1 METLGSSLARL
12 PVRFWPPHPCIVLLV
27 LVILL
32 ALPAAA
38 AEEVY
43 QVEGDAAD
51 PVPVYQQTAVE
62 LLADAG
68 IMPLAAADW
77 STTDSANLQ
86 RIADRL
92 LASGGSSAASLLS
105 TISSKIGTNPNTIF
119 YFLNSMDNRMSN
131 MYNAMVGTGHV
142 GGVSMGEGLFGHLR
156 NMTTNYLSPIS
167 SNMSATYSQVKAI
180 ADKMDSSGQ
189 SLRNLLIAPAGWEFL
204 DHGGFRRVLDRPM
217 SLIEFL
223 DNWSL
228 GMWERDTTPAHWSWL
243 SYTGEVGQIG
253 RRASTLEL
261 LNNGFLGLASHMQ
274 SYFRRPV
281 NRPGLLSDGSI
292 TGSYGYV
299 WNLADLTADGFVGLA
314 KRLSGDD
321 RTTIFSFLQEDIQ
334 SVQQVTAD
342 NLLDALGIMG
352 TQLQQPLQRLA
363 YVFANPQD
371 LEIRQDVSDNVDSAQ
386 DNFFKPDGAGA
397 VSPGNIQDAA
407 GISGG
412 AAGALQS
419 PGSVGDVTGQ
429 INNPDNFSFFS
440 SVTLGNLDTVPVPAS
455 DDDDGFIDFYDPDN
469 AALWEALGK

>member
-1 METLGSSLARL
+1 MGTLGSSLARL
-12 PVRFWPPHPCIVLLV
+12 PVRFRPPHPCIVLLV

-51 PVPVYQQTAVE
+51 PVPVYQQTAAE

-68 IMPLAAADW
+68 IMPLNLT
-77 STTDSANLQ
+77 SQESAWLNNIQQ
-86 RIADRL
+86 RLIY
-92 LASGGSSAASLLS
+92 GNTSAAQWLANIYNSLGS
-105 TISSKIGTNPNTIF
+105 KTSISGTIF
-119 YFLNSMDNRMSN
+119 NMVDDMSDDTASMLK
-131 MYNAMVGTGHV
+131 ALTGTGYV
-142 GGVSMGEGLFGHLR
+142 GGVGIGEGVFGHLR
-156 NMTTNYLSPIS
+156 NMTANYLSPIS

-180 ADKMDSSGQ
+180 ADKLAAGVSSYPDFALKSGWAY
-189 SLRNLLIAPAGWEFL
+189 LDADGVVKVAPYDLEFTYFL
-204 DHGGFRRVLDRPM
+204 DV
-217 SLIEFL
+217 
-223 DNWSL
+223 
-228 GMWERDTTPAHWSWL
+228 A
-243 SYTGEVGQIG
+243 
-253 RRASTLEL
+253 
-261 LNNGFLGLASHMQ
+261 FLGLAGRMQ
-274 SYFRRPV
+274 SYLQRLI

-292 TGSYGYV
+292 TGSYGYA

-321 RTTIFSFLQEDIQ
+321 RTTTFSFLQEDIQ
-334 SVQQVTAD
+334 SVQQITAD

-440 SVTLGNLDTVPVPAS
+440 SVTLGNLDTVSVPAS

>member
-12 PVRFWPPHPCIVLLV
+12 PVRFRPPHPCIVLLV

-51 PVPVYQQTAVE
+51 PVPVYQQTAAE

-68 IMPLAAADW
+68 IMPLNLT
-77 STTDSANLQ
+77 SQESAWLNNIQQ
-86 RIADRL
+86 RLIY
-92 LASGGSSAASLLS
+92 GNTSAAQWLANIYNSLGS
-105 TISSKIGTNPNTIF
+105 KTSISGTIF
-119 YFLNSMDNRMSN
+119 NMVDDMSDDTASMLK
-131 MYNAMVGTGHV
+131 ALTGTGYV
-142 GGVSMGEGLFGHLR
+142 GGVGMGEGVFGHLR
-156 NMTTNYLSPIS
+156 NMTANYLSPIS

-180 ADKMDSSGQ
+180 ADKLAAGVSSYPDFALKSGWAY
-189 SLRNLLIAPAGWEFL
+189 LDADGVVKVAPYDLEFTYFL
-204 DHGGFRRVLDRPM
+204 DV
-217 SLIEFL
+217 
-223 DNWSL
+223 
-228 GMWERDTTPAHWSWL
+228 A
-243 SYTGEVGQIG
+243 
-253 RRASTLEL
+253 
-261 LNNGFLGLASHMQ
+261 FLGLAGRMQ
-274 SYFRRPV
+274 SYLQRLI

-292 TGSYGYV
+292 TGSYGYA

-321 RTTIFSFLQEDIQ
+321 RTTTFSFLQEDIQ
-334 SVQQVTAD
+334 SVQQITAD

-440 SVTLGNLDTVPVPAS
+440 SVTLGNLDTVSVPAS

>member
-12 PVRFWPPHPCIVLLV
+12 PVRFRLPHPCIVLLV

-43 QVEGDAAD
+43 QVEGDVAD
-51 PVPVYQQTAVE
+51 PVPVYQQTAAE

-68 IMPLAAADW
+68 IMPLNLT
-77 STTDSANLQ
+77 SQESAWLNNIQQ
-86 RIADRL
+86 RLIY
-92 LASGGSSAASLLS
+92 GNTSAAQWLANIYNSLGS
-105 TISSKIGTNPNTIF
+105 KTSISGTIF
-119 YFLNSMDNRMSN
+119 NMVDDMSDDTASMLK
-131 MYNAMVGTGHV
+131 ALTGTGYV
-142 GGVSMGEGLFGHLR
+142 GGVGMGEGVFGHLR
-156 NMTTNYLSPIS
+156 NMTANYLSPIS

-189 SLRNLLIAPAGWEFL
+189 SLRDLLVALPGWEFV
-204 DHGGFRRVLDRPM
+204 DHAGFRRVLDRPI
-217 SLIEFL
+217 SLIELL

-228 GMWERDTTPAHWSWL
+228 GMWERDTTFADWFWL
-243 SYTGEVGQIG
+243 SFTGEVRQIG
-253 RRASTLEL
+253 RRVSTLEL
-261 LNNGFLGLASHMQ
+261 LDNGFLGLASLMQ
-274 SYFRRPV
+274 SYFQRPI

>member
-12 PVRFWPPHPCIVLLV
+12 PVRFRPPHPCIVLLV

-43 QVEGDAAD
+43 QVEGDVAD
-51 PVPVYQQTAVE
+51 PVPVYQQTAAE

-68 IMPLAAADW
+68 IMPLNLT
-77 STTDSANLQ
+77 SQESAWLNNIQQ
-86 RIADRL
+86 RLIY
-92 LASGGSSAASLLS
+92 GNTSAAQWLANIYNSLGS
-105 TISSKIGTNPNTIF
+105 KTSISGTIF
-119 YFLNSMDNRMSN
+119 NMVDDMSDDTASMLK
-131 MYNAMVGTGHV
+131 ALTGTGYV
-142 GGVSMGEGLFGHLR
+142 GGVGIGEGVFGHLR
-156 NMTTNYLSPIS
+156 NMTANYLSPIS

-180 ADKMDSSGQ
+180 ADKLAAGVSSYPDFALKSGWAY
-189 SLRNLLIAPAGWEFL
+189 LDADGVVKGAPYDLEFTYFL
-204 DHGGFRRVLDRPM
+204 DV
-217 SLIEFL
+217 
-223 DNWSL
+223 
-228 GMWERDTTPAHWSWL
+228 A
-243 SYTGEVGQIG
+243 
-253 RRASTLEL
+253 
-261 LNNGFLGLASHMQ
+261 FLGLASRMQ
-274 SYFRRPV
+274 SYLQRPI

-292 TGSYGYV
+292 IGSYGYV

>member
-12 PVRFWPPHPCIVLLV
+12 PVRFRPPHPCIVLLV

-32 ALPAAA
+32 VLPAMA

-51 PVPVYQQTAVE
+51 PVPVHQQTAAE

-68 IMPLAAADW
+68 IMPLNLT
-77 STTDSANLQ
+77 SQESAWLNNIQQ
-86 RIADRL
+86 RLIY
-92 LASGGSSAASLLS
+92 GNTSAAQWLANIYNSLGS
-105 TISSKIGTNPNTIF
+105 KTSISGTIF
-119 YFLNSMDNRMSN
+119 NMVDDMSDDTASMLK
-131 MYNAMVGTGHV
+131 ALTGTGYV
-142 GGVSMGEGLFGHLR
+142 GGVGMGEGVFGHLR
-156 NMTTNYLSPIS
+156 NMTANYLSPIS

-189 SLRNLLIAPAGWEFL
+189 SLRDLLVAPAGWEFV
-204 DHGGFRRVLDRPM
+204 DHGGFRRVLDRPI
-217 SLIEFL
+217 SLIELL

-228 GMWERDTTPAHWSWL
+228 GMWERDTTPADWLWL
-243 SYTGEVGQIG
+243 SFTGEVGPIG
-253 RRASTLEL
+253 RRVSTLEL
-261 LNNGFLGLASHMQ
+261 LDNGFLGLASRMQ
-274 SYFRRPV
+274 LYFQRPA
-281 NRPGLLSDGSI
+281 NRPGLLSDGSL
-292 TGSYGYV
+292 TGSYGYA
-299 WNLADLTADGFVGLA
+299 WNLSDLTADGFVGLA

-321 RTTIFSFLQEDIQ
+321 RTTTFSFLQEDIQ
-334 SVQQVTAD
+334 SVQQITAD

-440 SVTLGNLDTVPVPAS
+440 SVTLGNLDTVSVPAS

>member
-1 METLGSSLARL
+1 MGTLGSSLARL
-12 PVRFWPPHPCIVLLV
+12 PVRFRPPHPCIVLLV

-38 AEEVY
+38 MEEVY

-51 PVPVYQQTAVE
+51 PVPVYQQTAAE

-68 IMPLAAADW
+68 IMPLNLT
-77 STTDSANLQ
+77 SQESAWLNNIQQ
-86 RIADRL
+86 RLIY
-92 LASGGSSAASLLS
+92 GNTSAAQWLANIYNSLGS
-105 TISSKIGTNPNTIF
+105 KTSISGTIF
-119 YFLNSMDNRMSN
+119 NMVDDMSDDTASMLK
-131 MYNAMVGTGHV
+131 ALTGTGYV
-142 GGVSMGEGLFGHLR
+142 GGVGMGEGVFGHLR
-156 NMTTNYLSPIS
+156 NMTANYLSPIS

-180 ADKMDSSGQ
+180 ADKLAAGVSSYPDFALKSGWAY
-189 SLRNLLIAPAGWEFL
+189 LDADGVVKVAPYDLEFTYFL
-204 DHGGFRRVLDRPM
+204 DV
-217 SLIEFL
+217 
-223 DNWSL
+223 
-228 GMWERDTTPAHWSWL
+228 A
-243 SYTGEVGQIG
+243 
-253 RRASTLEL
+253 
-261 LNNGFLGLASHMQ
+261 FLGLAGRMQ
-274 SYFRRPV
+274 SYLQRLI

-292 TGSYGYV
+292 TGSYGYA

-321 RTTIFSFLQEDIQ
+321 RTTTFSFLQEDIQ
-334 SVQQVTAD
+334 SVQQITAD